1 MTQPSQYLGNPTPGD
16 GHIPASAMP
25 TAKSGNFLSF
35 FGLRRNPFNVNPDPR
50 DLFWTP
56 QTIRALSELTGAIE
70 SGKSLIVL
78 TGEVGTGKTTLINH
92 LLNSLRERELPVA
105 FVFNSH
111 LDIDNLFDFILADF
125 GIKEDL
131 SHPRN
136 VRKTLHDWLYA
147 RRRAGHRPVLIVDEA
162 QGLTFPVLE
171 EIRMLLNLE
180 VEGEK
185 LIQIMLAGQP
195 ELDFTLAKPQ
205 LLQLRQRISLRC
217 HTAALTVAETHD
229 YIHRRL
235 EFGGAQPDAGFA
247 PEALDAIYFYSG
259 GTPRVINLLCEQ
271 ALMRAHR
278 ERILPATAQ
287 IVEEVAR
294 EFQFDEFKPFPRS
307 VSFAPQAV
315 ADILSMPASPTK
327 MRMSAMASRA
337 VQQTAT
343 ESPAAGAHL
352 FIPNRGLPS
361 MPAPSGI
368 LRARELAPAAAIQP
382 ILEPPPPQPASP
394 APQPIPAPAKIIAV
408 EPIVATHWTGA
419 GPAAS
424 PKPLLPPTQS
434 IAAPAKTIALEPIVA
449 THRAS
454 AAPPAAARIAAT
466 PRPAWQQTQ
475 RLISATSRW
484 LRQPMRPAQARRG

>member
-1 MTQPSQYLGNPTPGD
+1 MIQPSPQLGNPTPGN
-16 GHIPASAMP
+16 GHLPASAMP
-25 TAKSGNFLSF
+25 AAKGGNFLSF
-35 FGLRRNPFNVNPDPR
+35 FGLRRNPFSVSPDPR

-78 TGEVGTGKTTLINH
+78 TGEVGTGKTTLIRH
-92 LLNSLRERELPVA
+92 LLNSLRERDLPVA

-125 GIKEDL
+125 GIKEDP
-131 SHPRN
+131 SRPRN

-147 RRRAGHRPVLIVDEA
+147 RRRAGQRPVLVVDEA

-185 LIQIMLAGQP
+185 LIQIVLSGQP

-217 HTAALTVAETHD
+217 HTAALTIAETHD

-235 EFGGAQPDAGFA
+235 EFGGAQPDGVFA
-247 PEALDAIYFYSG
+247 SEALDAIYFYSG

-271 ALMRAHR
+271 ALLHAHR
-278 ERILPATAQ
+278 ETISPVSTH

-307 VSFAPQAV
+307 ISFAPLTV
-315 ADILSMPASPTK
+315 AEILPLPASPTK
-327 MRMSAMASRA
+327 MRMSAMASRG
-337 VQQTAT
+337 VQPEALAG
-343 ESPAAGAHL
+343 PARVSISNPA
-352 FIPNRGLPS
+352 LPS

-368 LRARELAPAAAIQP
+368 LRARELAPVPAVQP
-382 ILEPPPPQPASP
+382 VIEPPP
-394 APQPIPAPAKIIAV
+394 V
-408 EPIVATHWTGA
+408 
-419 GPAAS
+419 
-424 PKPLLPPTQS
+424 PKPVSQAPPS
-434 IAAPAKTIALEPIVA
+434 IAAPPRPVSLEPPLVAWHPVSTPPPVA
-449 THRAS
+449 T
-454 AAPPAAARIAAT
+454 RIAA
-466 PRPAWQQTQ
+466 RVHPAWEQTQ
-475 RLISATSRW
+475 RLISAASRW
-484 LRQPMRPAQARRG
+484 LRQPMRPAQARRS

>member
-1 MTQPSQYLGNPTPGD
+1 MTQPSQHLGNSTPGN
-16 GHIPASAMP
+16 GHIPASVMP
-25 TAKSGNFLSF
+25 TVKSGNFLSF

-70 SGKSLIVL
+70 SGQSLVVL

-92 LLNSLRERELPVA
+92 LLHSLRERELPVA

-125 GIKEDL
+125 GIREDL
-131 SHPRN
+131 SRPRN

-147 RRRAGHRPVLIVDEA
+147 RRRAGFRPVLIVDEA

-185 LIQIMLAGQP
+185 LIQIMLSGQP

-217 HTAALTVAETHD
+217 HTAALTIAETHD

-235 EFGGAQPDAGFA
+235 EFGGAQPDGVFA

-271 ALMRAHR
+271 ALMHAHR
-278 ERILPATAQ
+278 ERILPATAP

-307 VSFAPQAV
+307 IDFAPPTV
-315 ADILSMPASPTK
+315 ADILPMPASPTK
-327 MRMSAMASRA
+327 MRMSAMASRGMQA
-337 VQQTAT
+337 ASET
-343 ESPAAGAHL
+343 PAAHAHVS
-352 FIPNRGLPS
+352 IPNLGVPS

-368 LRARELAPAAAIQP
+368 LRARELPPVTGTQPALEPPAAAK
-382 ILEPPPPQPASP
+382 PPSP
-394 APQPIPAPAKIIAV
+394 APQPIVVLAKPIAP
-408 EPIVATHWTGA
+408 EPVITAQPV
-419 GPAAS
+419 
-424 PKPLLPPTQS
+424 
-434 IAAPAKTIALEPIVA
+434 
-449 THRAS
+449 S
-454 AAPPAAARIAAT
+454 AAPPLATRIAAALG
-466 PRPAWQQTQ
+466 PARQRTQ
-475 RLISATSRW
+475 RLISAASRW
-484 LRQPMRPAQARRG
+484 LRQPMRPAHARRS

>member
-1 MTQPSQYLGNPTPGD
+1 MTQPSQHLGNSTPGN
-16 GHIPASAMP
+16 GHIPASVMP
-25 TAKSGNFLSF
+25 TVKSGNFLSF

-70 SGKSLIVL
+70 SGQSLVVL

-92 LLNSLRERELPVA
+92 LLHSLRERELPVA

-125 GIKEDL
+125 GIREDL
-131 SHPRN
+131 SRPRN

-147 RRRAGHRPVLIVDEA
+147 RRRAGFRPVLIVDEA

-185 LIQIMLAGQP
+185 LIQIMLSGQP

-217 HTAALTVAETHD
+217 HTAALTLAETHD

-235 EFGGAQPDAGFA
+235 EFGGAQPDIAFE

-271 ALMRAHR
+271 ALMHAYR
-278 ERILPATAQ
+278 ETILPATAE
-287 IVEEVAR
+287 IIEEVAR

-307 VSFAPQAV
+307 MSFATPTV
-315 ADILSMPASPTK
+315 ADILPMPASPTK
-327 MRMSAMASRA
+327 MRMSALASRGIQA
-337 VQQTAT
+337 AG
-343 ESPAAGAHL
+343 EAPAARAHVL
-352 FIPNRGLPS
+352 ISNHGLPA

-368 LRARELAPAAAIQP
+368 LRARELAPLATF
-382 ILEPPPPQPASP
+382 EPV
-394 APQPIPAPAKIIAV
+394 V
-408 EPIVATHWTGA
+408 EP
-419 GPAAS
+419 S
-424 PKPLLPPTQS
+424 PKPAPPAPPS
-434 IAAPAKTIALEPIVA
+434 IAAPAKPIAAALTVA
-449 THRAS
+449 THAPRT
-454 AAPPAAARIAAT
+454 APPVATRMGAALQ
-466 PRPAWQQTQ
+466 PAWQQTQ
-475 RLISATSRW
+475 RLISAASRW

>member
-1 MTQPSQYLGNPTPGD
+1 MTQPSQHLGNSTPGN
-16 GHIPASAMP
+16 GHIPASVMP
-25 TAKSGNFLSF
+25 TVKSGNFLSF
-35 FGLRRNPFNVNPDPR
+35 FGLRRNPFNVSPDPR

-92 LLNSLRERELPVA
+92 LLNSLRERDLPVA

-125 GIKEDL
+125 GIKEDM

-147 RRRAGHRPVLIVDEA
+147 RRRAGQRPVLIVDEA

-185 LIQIMLAGQP
+185 LIQIMLSGQP
-195 ELDFTLAKPQ
+195 ELDATLAKPQ
-205 LLQLRQRISLRC
+205 MLQLRQRISLRC
-217 HTAALTVAETHD
+217 HTAALTIAETHD

-235 EFGGAQPDAGFA
+235 EFGGAQPDEGFA
-247 PEALDAIYFYSG
+247 LEALDAVYFYSG

-271 ALMRAHR
+271 ALMHAHR

-287 IVEEVAR
+287 IVEQVAR

-307 VSFAPQAV
+307 ISFAPPTV
-315 ADILSMPASPTK
+315 ADILAMPASPTK
-327 MRMSAMASRA
+327 MRMSAMASRGLQA
-337 VQQTAT
+337 AT
-343 ESPAAGAHL
+343 ETPAAHAHL
-352 FIPNRGLPS
+352 PISNLGLPS

-368 LRARELAPAAAIQP
+368 LRARELAPVATIQP
-382 ILEPPPPQPASP
+382 VVEPTPSPKPASP
-394 APQPIPAPAKIIAV
+394 APQPIAVPAK
-408 EPIVATHWTGA
+408 P
-419 GPAAS
+419 
-424 PKPLLPPTQS
+424 
-434 IAAPAKTIALEPIVA
+434 IALEA
-449 THRAS
+449 TVPPPAAS
-454 AAPPAAARIAAT
+454 AAPPMATRIHAALH
-466 PRPAWQQTQ
+466 PAWQQTQ
-475 RLISATSRW
+475 RLISAASRW
-484 LRQPMRPAQARRG
+484 LRQPMRPAPARRS

>member
-1 MTQPSQYLGNPTPGD
+1 MNQPSQYLGNSTPGD

-25 TAKSGNFLSF
+25 TAKGGNFLSF

-70 SGKSLIVL
+70 SGKSLMVL

-92 LLNSLRERELPVA
+92 LLSSLRERELPVA

-125 GIKEDL
+125 GIKEDM

-147 RRRAGHRPVLIVDEA
+147 RRRAGQRPVLIVDEA

-185 LIQIMLAGQP
+185 LIQIMLSGQP

-217 HTAALTVAETHD
+217 HTAALTIAETRD
-229 YIHRRL
+229 YIHCRL
-235 EFGGAQPDAGFA
+235 EFGGAQPDGAFA

-271 ALMRAHR
+271 ALMHAYR
-278 ERILPATAQ
+278 ERISPATAR

-307 VSFAPQAV
+307 MSFAPPTV
-315 ADILSMPASPTK
+315 ADILPMPASPPR
-327 MRMSAMASRA
+327 MRISATASRGIQA
-337 VQQTAT
+337 AT
-343 ESPAAGAHL
+343 ETSAAYAQVSISNPGW
-352 FIPNRGLPS
+352 PS

-368 LRARELAPAAAIQP
+368 LRARELAPVATIQP
-382 ILEPPPPQPASP
+382 VVEPPP
-394 APQPIPAPAKIIAV
+394 
-408 EPIVATHWTGA
+408 
-419 GPAAS
+419 S
-424 PKPLLPPTQS
+424 PKPPSPQS
-434 IAAPAKTIALEPIVA
+434 IAVPAKPIAAEPIVA

-454 AAPPAAARIAAT
+454 APPVTTRIAAALH
-466 PRPAWQQTQ
+466 PAWQQTQ
-475 RLISATSRW
+475 RLISAASRW
-484 LRQPMRPAQARRG
+484 LRQPMRPAPARRS

>member
-1 MTQPSQYLGNPTPGD
+1 MTQPSQYVGNSPTGD
-16 GHIPASAMP
+16 GRIPASALP
-25 TAKSGNFLSF
+25 TAKGGNFLSF
-35 FGLRRNPFNVNPDPR
+35 FGLRRNPFNASPDPR

-125 GIKEDL
+125 GIKEDV

-147 RRRAGHRPVLIVDEA
+147 RRRAGCRPVLIVDEA

-217 HTAALTVAETHD
+217 HTAALTIAETHD

-235 EFGGAQPDAGFA
+235 EFGGAEPDGAFA

-259 GTPRVINLLCEQ
+259 GTPRVVNLLCEQ

-278 ERILPATAQ
+278 ERISPATAQ

-307 VSFAPQAV
+307 MNFALPTV
-315 ADILSMPASPTK
+315 ADILPMPASPTK
-327 MRMSAMASRA
+327 MRMSAMASRGI
-337 VQQTAT
+337 QTAT
-343 ESPAAGAHL
+343 ETPAAHARVFTPTLGV
-352 FIPNRGLPS
+352 PS

-368 LRARELAPAAAIQP
+368 LRAREFAPLAAIQP
-382 ILEPPPPQPASP
+382 LVEPVPSPDPPSP
-394 APQPIPAPAKIIAV
+394 TPPSIAVPAKPTPIAV
-408 EPIVATHWTGA
+408 EPV
-419 GPAAS
+419 
-424 PKPLLPPTQS
+424 
-434 IAAPAKTIALEPIVA
+434 VV

-454 AAPPAAARIAAT
+454 AAPSAAAGIAAAVH
-466 PRPAWQQTQ
+466 PAWQQTQ
-475 RLISATSRW
+475 RLVSAVSRW
-484 LRQPMRPAQARRG
+484 LRQPMRPAAVRRS

>member
-1 MTQPSQYLGNPTPGD
+1 MTQPSELPGNSISGN
-16 GHIPASAMP
+16 GHIPASALKP
-25 TAKSGNFLSF
+25 ASSGNFLAT
-35 FGLRRNPFNVNPDPR
+35 FGLRRNPFNVSPDPR

-70 SGKSLIVL
+70 SGKSLVVL

-125 GIKEDL
+125 GIKEDP
-131 SHPRN
+131 SRPRN

-147 RRRAGHRPVLIVDEA
+147 RRRAGQRPVLIVDEA

-185 LIQIMLAGQP
+185 LIQIMLSGQP

-205 LLQLRQRISLRC
+205 LLQLRQRISIRC
-217 HTAALTVAETHD
+217 HTAALTIAETHE

-235 EFGGAQPDAGFA
+235 EFGGAQPDGVFA

-278 ERILPATAQ
+278 ERISPVSTQ
-287 IVEEVAR
+287 IIEEVAR

-307 VSFAPQAV
+307 ISFGPPTV
-315 ADILSMPASPTK
+315 ADILPMPASPTK
-327 MRMSAMASRA
+327 MRMSAMASRGIEA
-337 VQQTAT
+337 AMEV
-343 ESPAAGAHL
+343 PAALARVS
-352 FIPNRGLPS
+352 ISSPGLPS
-361 MPAPSGI
+361 IPAPSGI
-368 LRARELAPAAAIQP
+368 LRARELAPVATIQPVVAAIPPAVAIVQP
-382 ILEPPPPQPASP
+382 VVGPPPSPKSPSP
-394 APQPIPAPAKIIAV
+394 APQSIAVPAKPIAV
-408 EPIVATHWTGA
+408 KPIVVAAH
-419 GPAAS
+419 PASVA
-424 PKPLLPPTQS
+424 PP
-434 IAAPAKTIALEPIVA
+434 VA
-449 THRAS
+449 TRIG
-454 AAPPAAARIAAT
+454 AALH
-466 PRPAWQQTQ
+466 PAWQQTQ
-475 RLISATSRW
+475 RLISTASRW
-484 LRQPMRPAQARRG
+484 LRQPMRPTLIRRS